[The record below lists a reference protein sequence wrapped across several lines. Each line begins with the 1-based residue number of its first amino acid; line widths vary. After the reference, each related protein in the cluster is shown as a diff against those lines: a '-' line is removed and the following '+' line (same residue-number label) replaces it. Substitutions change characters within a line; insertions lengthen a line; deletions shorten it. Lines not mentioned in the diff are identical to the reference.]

1 MIPAQCKM
9 ARVALGIGVRDLAVM
24 AKVAP
29 ATVSRLESGEELRE
43 RTVDA
48 VRAALE
54 TAGITFLD
62 NGDVSPGPG
71 VALKQA

>member
-1 MIPAQCKM
+1 M

-54 TAGITFLD
+54 AAGITFLA

-71 VALKQA
+71 VALGQV